1 MAKNLDIAKVNYQR
15 GLWTEEM
22 IANLV
27 SKGKLT
33 DADYQEITGEVYS
46 AQSKT
51 KWKSYCWKRTS

>member
-46 AQSKT
+46 A
-51 KWKSYCWKRTS
+51 